1 MDTSRRVLTA
11 GNNNRG
17 QLGRENK
24 RNEIKPMPVRF
35 EFDVDAMRVSC
46 GSNHTLCLCKSK
58 SEKALYVFAWGDNRY
73 GQIGIDDAK
82 SRKIVTPKRIQS
94 SAFRNM
100 RIFNVVAGGNRSCA
114 IAISPGSSSH
124 AFKISSGSTLRTLA
138 TESRLSESLI
148 SSIEAFEIGKTGS
161 TRKMLKLAKRAFG
174 SLTSLNVCFV
184 SVTNFEIGDTAD
196 NIALDTK
203 SMFEFLTRFPRH
215 LMDRL
220 VKIVESCVDN
230 FQHVCVELK
239 RTYTSQSRVRVSQ
252 K

>member
-1 MDTSRRVLTA
+1 
-11 GNNNRG
+11 
-17 QLGRENK
+17 
-24 RNEIKPMPVRF
+24 
-35 EFDVDAMRVSC
+35 
-46 GSNHTLCLCKSK
+46 
-58 SEKALYVFAWGDNRY
+58 
-73 GQIGIDDAK
+73 
-82 SRKIVTPKRIQS
+82 
-94 SAFRNM
+94 
-100 RIFNVVAGGNRSCA
+100 
-114 IAISPGSSSH
+114 
-124 AFKISSGSTLRTLA
+124 
-138 TESRLSESLI
+138 
-148 SSIEAFEIGKTGS
+148 
-161 TRKMLKLAKRAFG
+161 MLKLAKRAFG